1 MLTEFIC
8 IKHQMHQ
15 SILNHQSMSL
25 KERARIPVNS
35 AEWELNACHLVHTV
49 SLCYISVLLS
59 HKINANAYSG
69 VRAIEGPFLYIL
81 VYIHVI
87 SLVSV

>member
-15 SILNHQSMSL
+15 SILKHQSMSL

-49 SLCYISVLLS
+49 SLCYCHTKSMPTLTLAYEPSKAPSSIS
-59 HKINANAYSG
+59 
-69 VRAIEGPFLYIL
+69 
-81 VYIHVI
+81 
-87 SLVSV
+87 

>member
-15 SILNHQSMSL
+15 SILKHQSMSL
-25 KERARIPVNS
+25 KGRARIPVNS
-35 AEWELNACHLVHTV
+35 AECLSSCSH
-49 SLCYISVLLS
+49 SISVLLS
-59 HKINANAYSG
+59 HKINANSYSG

>member
-1 MLTEFIC
+1 MG
-8 IKHQMHQ
+8 
-15 SILNHQSMSL
+15 
-25 KERARIPVNS
+25 
-35 AEWELNACHLVHTV
+35 AECLSSCSH
-49 SLCYISVLLS
+49 SISVLLS

-87 SLVSV
+87 SLVSVLCKEIFPHNPLQSTHALSILEGGGG